1 MHIVSGEIPSVPGI
15 FTKEFNNEDNNK
27 RMISEGSFGTK
38 TGVNDAES
46 DATAC
51 CIYMKCA

>member
-1 MHIVSGEIPSVPGI
+1 MHIVSGEIHSVSGI